1 MKTNAD
7 AISVAGTDAAAIL
20 VHTTFSCR
28 VGTRTWVWIDFSCH
42 RLPLSSRINGAPST
56 WNYDRAVIESDI
68 HAANE
73 LRP

>member
-28 VGTRTWVWIDFSCH
+28 VGTRTWVWIDFF
-42 RLPLSSRINGAPST
+42 LPSPPAFFSDKRSPINL
-56 WNYDRAVIESDI
+56 
-68 HAANE
+68 E
-73 LRP
+73 LRSRRDRVGYPRCQ